1 MNSYVNQI
9 EDRDWDNSANG
20 KAFFFPVWNFTHTIA
35 FMSNAFCFTFSS
47 IFLYLDDAFI
57 GGEHKVGVSTYLW
70 EEESPDAWYGQQ
82 FEDSYFHTLDDWNN
96 YNLEDWGGMHT
107 AFILICFV
115 CLVRSTKHF
124 NWTLGILATTNQQH
138 I

>member
-70 EEESPDAWYGQQ
+70 EEESPDAWYSQQ

-96 YNLEDWGGMHT
+96 YNVEDWGGMLSYSYVWYAWYGQQNISIGH
-107 AFILICFV
+107 
-115 CLVRSTKHF
+115 LVYLLQPSNSTF
-124 NWTLGILATTNQQH
+124 E
-138 I
+138 